1 MKHTVFVGYDV
12 PLALEIKHDMVIPL
26 LDKVFKRIDLD
37 GDIMHI
43 IGPIS
48 KGNLPCML
56 RILDMIKKRFM
67 NLKREIFISNRK
79 RCFYETIFV

>member
-26 LDKVFKRIDLD
+26 LDKVFKQIDLD

-43 IGPIS
+43 IEGESHI
-48 KGNLPCML
+48 NF
-56 RILDMIKKRFM
+56 IEDMINAF
-67 NLKREIFISNRK
+67 NT
-79 RCFYETIFV
+79 FYDIGLTIDIRPLHVAS